1 MGCNCKQNKQINDNS
16 ISKFNF
22 LNLSFNFL
30 NLALEK
36 LDNVFYSSVKVL
48 QPYYNKK
55 ERND

>member
-1 MGCNCKQNKQINDNS
+1 MTIQFQNS

-48 QPYYNKK
+48 QSYYNKK